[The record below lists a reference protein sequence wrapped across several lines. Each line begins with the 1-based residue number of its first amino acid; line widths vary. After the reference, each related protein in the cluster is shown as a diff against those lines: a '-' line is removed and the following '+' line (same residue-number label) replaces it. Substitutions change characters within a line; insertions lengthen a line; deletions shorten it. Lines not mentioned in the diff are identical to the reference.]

1 HHVAD
6 GRRFDEKNLAEIA
19 MSEIGRW
26 QDQNNSLSEDFRAQV
41 RCSDRCSSP
50 LRFDNTAKA
59 LNSARHHHLQQT
71 FERSRDVM
79 PKHGDL
85 VIALRSKPIEL
96 NDAAFADERFMVV
109 P

>member
-1 HHVAD
+1 MHHVAD

-26 QDQNNSLSEDFRAQV
+26 QDQNYSPSEDIDARLDV
-41 RCSDRCSSP
+41 SDRCSSP
-50 LRFDNTAKA
+50 LRFDNAAKA
-59 LNSARHHHLQQT
+59 LRPARHHHLQQT
-71 FERSRDVM
+71 FERGRGVM

-85 VIALRSKPIEL
+85 AIRRKPIEL
-96 NDAAFADERFMVV
+96 NDAALADERFMAV